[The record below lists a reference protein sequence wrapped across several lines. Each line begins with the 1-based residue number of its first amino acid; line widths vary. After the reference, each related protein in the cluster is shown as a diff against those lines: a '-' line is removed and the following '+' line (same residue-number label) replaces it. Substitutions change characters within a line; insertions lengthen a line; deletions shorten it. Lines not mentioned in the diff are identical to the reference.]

1 MSTKPQ
7 AENSS
12 KGTWKGPMLAFAGG
26 ALAGLLILPFL
37 PSREPSPSETG
48 TEATVP
54 QGRPIVDLDERAST
68 STEPSGTS
76 SATPANI
83 DRNGFQSVGF
93 DVLAG
98 FTLTGQAR
106 LPGTTAGDMQSPS
119 IPDHI
124 LALDGERLAIEGFM
138 LPIRIDRE
146 TREVREMFLMKDHS
160 LCCFGEEPE
169 ANEFIYVQLEKGTGV
184 PVLTEL
190 PVRLYGEMEVRRNPR
205 DILMEGLY
213 RMRGVSYERL

>member
-1 MSTKPQ
+1 MSTEPT
-7 AENSS
+7 AETSS
-12 KGTWKGPMLAFAGG
+12 PSQGSWKGPLLAFAGG

-37 PSREPSPSETG
+37 PSRDPSPTE

-54 QGRPIVDLDERAST
+54 QGRPIVDLDERASA
-68 STEPSGTS
+68 SREPSATS
-76 SATPANI
+76 SAARET

-98 FTLTGQAR
+98 FTLTGQTR
-106 LPGTTAGDMQSPS
+106 LPGATGGDLQSPS

-124 LALDGERLAIEGFM
+124 LALNGERLVVEGFM
-138 LPIRIDRE
+138 LPIRVDRE
-146 TREVREMFLMKDHS
+146 AREVREMFLMKDHS

-169 ANEFIYVQLEKGTGV
+169 ANEYIYVQLEKGTGV
-184 PVLTEL
+184 PILTEL
-190 PVRLYGEMEVRRNPR
+190 PVRLYGEFEVRTNPR
-205 DILMEGLY
+205 DIQMEGLY